1 MDPKI
6 LGKIGEDLAEKFLR
20 NKGYKILERNW
31 KSLHKE
37 LDIIAKKSGA
47 IIFVEVK
54 TIHKTGDLFDRKLA
68 EENVGQ
74 KKIKNLISA
83 SKSYILSKKISQETP
98 WQIDVISVEKNEKTG
113 DTEIHHFENAVY

>member
-83 SKSYILSKKISQETP
+83 SKSYLLSKKISQETP

-113 DTEIHHFENAVY
+113 DIEIHHFENAVY